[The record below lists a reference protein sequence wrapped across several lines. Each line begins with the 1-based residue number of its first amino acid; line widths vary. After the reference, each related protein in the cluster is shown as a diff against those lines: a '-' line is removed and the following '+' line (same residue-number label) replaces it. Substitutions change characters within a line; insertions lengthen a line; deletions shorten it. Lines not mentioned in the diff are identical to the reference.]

1 MNQKIFENKWWR
13 CRESNPGP
21 NWNRVAFSTRLLLLS
36 FRDSSGVA
44 KTQSILILHNKFQL
58 GRNGLKLPQF
68 VDCLNSLAT
77 ETKLGQ
83 ADGICLT
90 SQVRQPQRNYN
101 RLLQF
106 ESRDL
111 RAALSTLYVLTHLLA
126 NPSKARTPPYGL
138 LAYSY
143 SSVKEQPTKVR
154 PRTPFLII
162 FLQNPPLIY
171 QSKPL
176 NS

>member
-44 KTQSILILHNKFQL
+44 KTQSILILHDKFQL
-58 GRNGLKLPQF
+58 GRNGLKLSQF

-138 LAYSY
+138 SVYCGRDA
-143 SSVKEQPTKVR
+143 VKELSTKVR
-154 PRTPFLII
+154 PETPFLII
-162 FLQNPPLIY
+162 FLQNT
-171 QSKPL
+171 S
-176 NS
+176 

>member
-1 MNQKIFENKWWR
+1 MPWR

-21 NWNRVAFSTRLLLLS
+21 NWNRVAFSTRLLLLG

-44 KTQSILILHNKFQL
+44 KTQLILILHNKFQL
-58 GRNGLKLPQF
+58 GRNGLKLSQF

-106 ESRDL
+106 ESRYL

-126 NPSKARTPPYGL
+126 NPSKARTPPCSFSVNCGRN
-138 LAYSY
+138 
-143 SSVKEQPTKVR
+143 SVKELPTKVI
-154 PRTPFLII
+154 PETSFLII
-162 FLQNPPLIY
+162 FLQNTLLLY
-171 QSKPL
+171 YNKLLKS
-176 NS
+176 